1 MKNTQ
6 RQIKIPDR
14 VIGVTEPNLIIRTYW
29 TKTIQIQRHA
39 HQKSMLTVLLTMA
52 MADEHLSRARAMD
65 LDWGIE

>member
-6 RQIKIPDR
+6 RQIKIPGK

-52 MADEHLSRARAMD
+52 MADGRMADERWALEQS
-65 LDWGIE
+65 